1 MSVLSEMMED
11 EQITNIFTKSDLI
24 IISSVIEFTIERI
37 EARANIHDAEKQ
49 TLVTLRE
56 LKTRIEK
63 NLNL

>member
-1 MSVLSEMMED
+1 MMED
-11 EQITNIFTKSDLI
+11 DQVRSIFTKSDLI

-56 LKTRIEK
+56 LKNRIEI
-63 NLNL
+63 NLNF